1 MKCTLLFNSLFI
13 AALSSIALAAKND
26 CDKIN
31 SYLDSKGVHY
41 DEDNGNDNYSALINS
56 CEVNGKGQVTKL
68 DTYTYCLSEND
79 VNKIIGYSTIE
90 ELVLSS
96 NTGYHSIG
104 IEGLRSCGESK
115 FFPSGISKLTN
126 LKSLDLFGINTYK
139 KGDIASLPKSITK
152 LSLSHSNVPQFVIN
166 EIGQLSNI
174 EDLTILDTT
183 EPDISKLDLS
193 PLANIKK
200 LTVSHNDYYG
210 AYKKDYL
217 DALMLNKLNN
227 LTSLT
232 LEYYVI
238 NKNGFENLIKYHP
251 NLKELVFDDCAFD
264 ENVNL
269 DSIKKLTKLTTL
281 EFNRVYGYC
290 DEDYTV
296 FGESCPKSTIPKSVY
311 SLTNLKKLTVSE
323 HNNPNVNLIGNL
335 KNLEYVDLSYT
346 ELNEIPSGVFSL
358 NNLKYLNVRG
368 NNLKEIPNEISNL
381 KKLETLNIIFNDDI
395 TSVPYSVCNLKN
407 FEYDTDN
414 SKIVKIC
421 SSKPS
426 TTTKAK
432 TTTKT
437 KITTKA
443 KTTTKPSTTTKTK
456 SKTTTTKV
464 PISTV
469 VGKCGSEYGACKEG
483 YCCSKWGYCGQS
495 TDYCGAGCQSGFGKC
510 N

>member
-1 MKCTLLFNSLFI
+1 
-13 AALSSIALAAKND
+13 
-26 CDKIN
+26 
-31 SYLDSKGVHY
+31 
-41 DEDNGNDNYSALINS
+41 
-56 CEVNGKGQVTKL
+56 
-68 DTYTYCLSEND
+68 
-79 VNKIIGYSTIE
+79 
-90 ELVLSS
+90 
-96 NTGYHSIG
+96 
-104 IEGLRSCGESK
+104 
-115 FFPSGISKLTN
+115 
-126 LKSLDLFGINTYK
+126 
-139 KGDIASLPKSITK
+139 
-152 LSLSHSNVPQFVIN
+152 
-166 EIGQLSNI
+166 
-174 EDLTILDTT
+174 
-183 EPDISKLDLS
+183 
-193 PLANIKK
+193 
-200 LTVSHNDYYG
+200 
-210 AYKKDYL
+210 
-217 DALMLNKLNN
+217 MLNKLNN